1 MQTKSLIKL
10 NDRGLLIYIASM
22 ISVITSIKG
31 VSDKTQKELIE
42 SIGKMQ
48 KWTSLNAVNTK
59 NYCVS
64 EVL

>member
-48 KWTSLNAVNTK
+48 K
-59 NYCVS
+59 
-64 EVL
+64 